1 MQDFNF
7 QSLVQDEVLVALL
20 RQKTPISVLAE
31 QTGTSFDDM
40 MKRVARLKLSYESS
54 NIPFPK
60 CRYFSQKHL
69 IRAMME
75 LKTVHAVAYKYKLT
89 YHEVTRELR
98 DCGLEAHIDFFRR
111 KPSVDFVQLLY
122 CFGYSDTVLAKAFDL
137 EPRTFREWRRK
148 YGITVAQAK
157 AHTRARLRKEY
168 SKITKRR
175 AMTTKDMAAIAG
187 LSLQQVAEVRQE
199 ILDSGNTEGIAK
211 RANNPLSAI
220 EVGYL
225 RKMYQLGQF

>member
-1 MQDFNF
+1 M
-7 QSLVQDEVLVALL
+7 
-20 RQKTPISVLAE
+20 
-31 QTGTSFDDM
+31 
-40 MKRVARLKLSYESS
+40 
-54 NIPFPK
+54 
-60 CRYFSQKHL
+60 
-69 IRAMME
+69 
-75 LKTVHAVAYKYKLT
+75 
-89 YHEVTRELR
+89 
-98 DCGLEAHIDFFRR
+98 
-111 KPSVDFVQLLY
+111 
-122 CFGYSDTVLAKAFDL
+122 